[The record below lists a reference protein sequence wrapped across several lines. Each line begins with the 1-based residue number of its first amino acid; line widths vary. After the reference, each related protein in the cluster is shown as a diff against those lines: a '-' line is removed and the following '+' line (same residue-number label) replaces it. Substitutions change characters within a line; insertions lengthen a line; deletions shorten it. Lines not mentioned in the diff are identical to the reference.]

1 MIFSIP
7 GERIPRTTSSII
19 YLHASSCVNLSTLSL
34 CHDIMLMH
42 SQLLLHLSNLIP
54 GFRVIRRIRRNE
66 KKDQL
71 KIYYK
76 GGGRVKLIFLWY
88 TTDQFAYLNVFPN
101 VTSLVHSG

>member
-7 GERIPRTTSSII
+7 GERIPTTTSAII

-54 GFRVIRRIRRNE
+54 GFRVIRGIRRNE
-66 KKDQL
+66 KMISLRSTIKEEGSEVD
-71 KIYYK
+71 
-76 GGGRVKLIFLWY
+76 FFWY